1 MKISAT
7 IMAAGKS
14 SRMAGE
20 NKLLLRYGQSS
31 IIRSICETVI
41 ASRFHPI
48 MVITGFEK
56 EKIEVELSEL
66 KIQLIYNPDWEEGMA
81 TSINTGIAALPK
93 EIDGNLISL
102 GDMPL
107 IGGTILEK
115 LKGAFDSNS
124 GKRIIYP
131 LYNDH
136 QGNPVIFPRKYFDK
150 ILSTTGDRGCKKILK
165 HYPEN
170 AIGVPVSSKEVVLDC
185 DTPDDYLKLNKHD
198 QDLHV
203 SA

>member
-31 IIRSICETVI
+31 IIRSVCETVI
-41 ASRFHPI
+41 ASRFDPVL
-48 MVITGFEK
+48 VITGFEN
-56 EKIEVELSEL
+56 EKIEEELSEL
-66 KIQLIYNPDWEEGMA
+66 KIQLIYNPDWEKGMA

-93 EIDGNLISL
+93 NIDGNLICL

-107 IGGTILEK
+107 VGGTILEK
-115 LKGAFDSNS
+115 LKGAFNSNS

-131 LYNDH
+131 LYKDH

-150 ILSTTGDRGCKKILK
+150 ILSSTGDRGCKKILK
-165 HYPEN
+165 QYPGN
-170 AIGVPVSSKEVVLDC
+170 AIGIQVDSQEVVLDC
-185 DTPDDYLKLNKHD
+185 DTPEDYLKLNNRVKD
-198 QDLHV
+198 IHV